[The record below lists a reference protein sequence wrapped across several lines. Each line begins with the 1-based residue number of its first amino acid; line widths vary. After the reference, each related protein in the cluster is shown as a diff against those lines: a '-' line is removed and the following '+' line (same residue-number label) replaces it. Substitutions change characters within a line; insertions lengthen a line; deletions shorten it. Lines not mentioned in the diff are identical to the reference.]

1 MVFRIRGRSVRLDR
15 QRAGDAIAEVGD
27 AVRGEVAS
35 QSVGLRRR
43 FAALTLLALFGLGAA
58 ALTVPPGAE
67 VFGTTPSFE
76 WGMLIAAYVFLVVT
90 TSGLCLV

>member
-1 MVFRIRGRSVRLDR
+1 MVFRIRGRSVRVDR
-15 QRAGDAIAEVGD
+15 RRAGEAFAVVGD

-35 QSVGLRRR
+35 QSVGLRRW
-43 FAALTLLALFGLGAA
+43 FAALTVLALLGAGAA

-76 WGMLIAAYVFLVVT
+76 WG
-90 TSGLCLV
+90 C